1 MTQERTNKEMNVMKM
16 KPFNNNPSLPQTQ
29 RYRGK
34 GFPSERCVLIG

>member
-34 GFPSERCVLIG
+34 GFFRKDAS